1 MNAVLYVPEGQ
12 MSKYQSADKWK
23 NFWNIVEYS
32 DDGTEIE
39 SKKCATPTIQ
49 YSKGKLIFNCTT
61 EGATCQSTITD
72 SDINSYS
79 SNEVQLGVT
88 YNISVYATKPGYE
101 ISDIATATLCWI
113 DVDPKTEGIA
123 NGVAHLPANPVLI
136 QTHDGLLAISGV
148 NDGTEIAIYSLSG
161 QMVASTKANGNQ
173 LSVPTNLKRGEVA
186 IIKIG
191 EKTVKVV
198 MQ

>member
-1 MNAVLYVPEGQ
+1 M
-12 MSKYQSADKWK
+12 
-23 NFWNIVEYS
+23 
-32 DDGTEIE
+32 
-39 SKKCATPTIQ
+39 
-49 YSKGKLIFNCTT
+49 
-61 EGATCQSTITD
+61 
-72 SDINSYS
+72 
-79 SNEVQLGVT
+79 
-88 YNISVYATKPGYE
+88 
-101 ISDIATATLCWI
+101 
-113 DVDPKTEGIA
+113 DPKTEGIA